1 MDVSFA
7 NSHRIFISMATKSP
21 ENDFLN
27 QYKNVFGVDKGL
39 TSIVL
44 QSLVNTSLD
53 LIVTPLHGF
62 VWNFL

>member
-1 MDVSFA
+1 MGVSFA
-7 NSHRIFISMATKSP
+7 TSHKISISMATKSP
-21 ENDFLN
+21 EKDFLK
-27 QYKNVFGVDKGL
+27 QYKNVLGGDKGL

-44 QSLVNTSLD
+44 QSLVHTSSD